1 VILSQT
7 KAAIAELSPE
17 EREDLRVIAVT
28 MDPENDSPDVLG
40 KLAKNHG
47 MQSTLYHLVT
57 GDPAEVE
64 TLLDRMQIARQRDP
78 ETGVISHA
86 NLFLLID
93 REGRIAYRLGLG
105 ERQQRWLTSALRV
118 LLREEAAPG

>member
-1 VILSQT
+1 
-7 KAAIAELSPE
+7 
-17 EREDLRVIAVT
+17 VIAVT
-28 MDPENDSPDVLG
+28 MDPENDSPDVLAE
-40 KLAKNHG
+40 LAKNHG

-57 GDPAEVE
+57 GDPADVE
-64 TLLDRMQIARQRDP
+64 PLLDRMQIARQRDP
-78 ETGVISHA
+78 ATGIISHA

-118 LLREEAAPG
+118 LLREETAPG